1 MWFKFKSAWF
11 LNTHMTRI
19 NVEIKTTSLKPW
31 DSYPRRVIRRN
42 TTSLYKHQTDE
53 TPFFSHSTTW
63 KQKQEFSMNL
73 KYPFEQNQEKGGN
86 NIFWINKHKTFSKSE
101 TETSPVPISAASN
114 TQQLNEFKVYETEN
128 QKKNKGHSMACPI
141 EQFRTN
147 VLPFVAFDQERKT
160 SSLLF
165 LPAFASC

>member
-1 MWFKFKSAWF
+1 M
-11 LNTHMTRI
+11 
-19 NVEIKTTSLKPW
+19 KP
-31 DSYPRRVIRRN
+31 
-42 TTSLYKHQTDE
+42 
-53 TPFFSHSTTW
+53 
-63 KQKQEFSMNL
+63 
-73 KYPFEQNQEKGGN
+73 
-86 NIFWINKHKTFSKSE
+86 E

-160 SSLLF
+160 SSLLLLPVYTSCCSLGCF
-165 LPAFASC
+165 LMGFCGPSCRDLLLVRIGLGFVCLFSYLLPRPAAARYLLSRVFLFWSLKEP